1 MNVKRRARR
10 PAKKEHRAP
19 RARAARAVGTI
30 EAPGKLVIRAA
41 KPRDTKRVWELL
53 QGLAVYEKLEDR
65 VTGSAQ
71 RLARHLFGPRKIVD
85 CLVADEGGSLIG
97 HAMYYLI
104 YSSFRAQP
112 MMWLEDLFVEPGRRG
127 GGVGRALLHA
137 VAAEAKRSG
146 CWRLSWAVL
155 EWNQPA
161 IGFYESLG
169 ARLDEGGWYVYQ
181 FDEAKLRAIAGEAS
195 DR

>member
-1 MNVKRRARR
+1 
-10 PAKKEHRAP
+10 
-19 RARAARAVGTI
+19 
-30 EAPGKLVIRAA
+30 
-41 KPRDTKRVWELL
+41 
-53 QGLAVYEKLEDR
+53 
-65 VTGSAQ
+65 
-71 RLARHLFGPRKIVD
+71 
-85 CLVADEGGSLIG
+85 
-97 HAMYYLI
+97 
-104 YSSFRAQP
+104 

-181 FDEAKLRAIAGEAS
+181 FDEAKLRAIAGEAN